1 MPRLLST
8 LVLLLMSLPVCAQA
22 RPLFQTSETPKH
34 ATRGAPAVPMT
45 GDAPA
50 AEAEQKVTIR
60 LSQDALGKE
69 FILQVALTTFAEAP
83 SFKGMRSH
91 IVTFKKHRGKLY
103 MLEATQ
109 GHTVTTDLPTTLL
122 LAEFPILTDDSQF
135 VEIDWNAGMKQVFVA
150 QEMYASDFMGRDY
163 TPGVQTLD
171 ARFSFVEGAQVLGDN
186 QIIVRQV
193 AQLQDPDG
201 AKAEQ
206 SPTVEVKY
214 YLTLYQPDPTFQP
227 TPVRDHRAMG
237 FFEVAPQLQQIGGTV
252 VRAAKFHPD
261 KKITFAISA
270 NTPPEYRQAV
280 KDGILYWNKVFGEG
294 KVQVVDAPAGLVPP
308 DFNLNVV
315 QWVNYDE
322 APAAYADAQLDP
334 RTGEILHAQVYLP
347 SGFAASTK
355 GKLRSLMLRDKVTSD
370 ATVARP
376 KAMHL
381 GGMAQLDL
389 CNLTLDQVAQHAVS
403 GIAPLLEDDVSDAVL
418 LRAAQDIVRAVV
430 AHEIG
435 HTLGLRHNFA
445 GSLARTAPEAELE
458 KALQGWMAG
467 KPATVAL
474 SSTVMDYLDFRD
486 QLLLGDAIGRGQP
499 GLEYDTKAIQTL
511 YRGKVFTAEQ
521 VPAFCTDSGK
531 GKYLDCDAFDGGNSM
546 VQALTASVQD
556 RAEEAADF
564 VLEVYV
570 GLTKAPPRGH
580 ETMAL
585 DRVSLDPQL
594 LARWVLGAR
603 HALYRTLTDKAAFLG
618 VRRTFAAIGPLDE
631 EDVRKAE
638 MDWLAK
644 EFERVG
650 GVHAAFGPLPPDF
663 ADKAAA
669 RFDKLLGDK
678 KHTSGVGPDGKRWA
692 FTDGEVAQLRTV
704 GKRLFGK
711 LKHTLV
717 IEDLLVLSGAA
728 TAKGTRLVDH
738 ELARELATEMEARA
752 LEYVLSTEEGKDV
765 VVPLDPV
772 AAKMFASAASIVDGI
787 PLQQGP
793 KAAPG
798 KPVPPAPPEVREVR
812 LPRFTYPIEVRLAA
826 AALLSGGR
834 SEAPEWGISERARVR
849 DKYVALA
856 NAALSNKMLQSVKV
870 DAMPRALMRWII
882 EAKRVAAVLE

>member
-1 MPRLLST
+1 MRRLLLP
-8 LVLLLMSLPVCAQA
+8 LVLLLLAQPVAA
-22 RPLFQTSETPKH
+22 KPLFQASGTKAH
-34 ATRGAPAVPMT
+34 ATRGAVTAPMT
-45 GDAPA
+45 GAAP
-50 AEAEQKVTIR
+50 ETEQKVTIR

-103 MLEATQ
+103 MLEASQ
-109 GHTVTTDLPTTLL
+109 GHTVTSDLPTTLL
-122 LAEFPILTDDSQF
+122 LAEFPIVVEDSAF
-135 VEIDWNAGMKQVFVA
+135 IEIDWNAGMKQVFIA

-163 TPGVQTLD
+163 TPGVQTME
-171 ARFSFVEGAQVLGDN
+171 ARFSFVDGAQVLGEN
-186 QIIVRQV
+186 QIVVRQV

-201 AKAEQ
+201 AKSDTA
-206 SPTVEVKY
+206 STVELKY

-227 TPVRDHRAMG
+227 TPVRDHRSMG
-237 FFEVAPQLQQIGGTV
+237 FFEVAPQLQQAGGTL

-270 NTPPEYRQAV
+270 NTPPEYKQAV
-280 KDGILYWNKVFGEG
+280 KDGILYWNKVFGEQ

-355 GKLRSLMLRDKVTSD
+355 GKLRSLMLRDKVTDD
-370 ATVARP
+370 AHVARP
-376 KAMHL
+376 KSLKL

-403 GIAPLLEDDVSDAVL
+403 GIAPLLDDDVPDAVL

-445 GSLARTAPEAELE
+445 GSLARTAGEPELE
-458 KALQGWMAG
+458 KAMQGWMAG
-467 KPATVAL
+467 KAQTVTV
-474 SSTVMDYLDFRD
+474 SSSIMDYLDFRD
-486 QLLLGDAIGRGQP
+486 QLLLGDSIGRAQGA
-499 GLEYDTKAIQTL
+499 LEYDTKAIQAL
-511 YRGKVFTAEQ
+511 YRGKTFTAEQ
-521 VPAFCTDSGK
+521 LPAFCTDSSK
-531 GKYLDCDAFDGGNSM
+531 GKLMDCEVFDGGNSI
-546 VQALTASVQD
+546 VRGLTASVAD
-556 RAEEAADF
+556 RAEEAGDF

-570 GLTKAPPRGH
+570 GLTKAPARGH
-580 ETMAL
+580 EPMAL
-585 DRVSLDPQL
+585 ERVSLDPQL

-618 VRRTFAAIGPLDE
+618 VRRNFAAIGALDE

-638 MDWLAK
+638 LDWLAK

-650 GVHAAFGPLPPDF
+650 GVHAAFGPLPHDF
-663 ADKAAA
+663 ADKALA
-669 RFDKLLGDK
+669 RFEKLLGDK
-678 KHTSGVGPDGKRWA
+678 KHTSGVTADGKRWA
-692 FTDGEVAQLRTV
+692 FTDGELAHLRMV
-704 GKRLFGK
+704 GKKLFGK
-711 LKHTLV
+711 LKQTLV

-728 TAKGTRLVDH
+728 TPKGTKLVDH
-738 ELARELATEMEARA
+738 ELARDLATEMEARA
-752 LEYVLSTEEGKDV
+752 LEYVLSTEEGKDL

-772 AAKMFASAASIVDGI
+772 AAKMFASAASISDGI
-787 PLQQGP
+787 PLPQTA
-793 KAAPG
+793 KSAPG
-798 KPVPPAPPEVREVR
+798 KTPPGPPAPPEVREVR
-812 LPRFTYPIEVRLAA
+812 LPRFTYPIEVRLIAA
-826 AALLSGGR
+826 SLLAGGR
-834 SEAPEWGISERARVR
+834 SEAPEWGLSERARVR
-849 DKYVALA
+849 EKYVALA
-856 NAALSNKMLQSVKV
+856 NTALSNKMLQSVKV

-882 EAKRVAAVLE
+882 EARRVAGVLE